1 MFFITTPLIQIEGMN
16 NWETLLNRISD
27 HEVTTQHYTTSTKLH
42 SAKRH
47 FVKINRLIPNQK
59 ATDLMEI
66 KFDDQGHFKGAA
78 KFADSYLEKAGDYVV
93 ELDAFFYSL
102 RSCIDSFLWE
112 INLIFR
118 LKCRKATRVIDV
130 MNEKCSDK
138 KTNNIL
144 QGLSEESWF
153 RYLNDVRNY
162 VIHRKLNEIAVC
174 AEDFRLYLPKE
185 PEKRYGYSSYSREK
199 EFEVTRCINNL
210 LESTKEFLE
219 KGYGLIMDDLKG
231 EMSKSVPT

>member
-1 MFFITTPLIQIEGMN
+1 MISLFFITTPLIQIEGMN
-16 NWETLLNRISD
+16 NWKTLLNRISD
-27 HEVTTQHYTTSTKLH
+27 LEVTTQHYTTSTKLH

-47 FVKINRLIPNQK
+47 FDKINKLIPNQK

-66 KFDDQGHFKGAA
+66 KVDDQGHFKGTA
-78 KFADSYLEKAGDYVV
+78 KFTDSYLQKAGDYVG

-112 INLIFR
+112 INLIFK
-118 LKCRKATRVIDV
+118 LECRKATRVIDV
-130 MNEKCSDK
+130 MNKRCNDK
-138 KTNNIL
+138 RTNNLL

-153 RYLNDVRNY
+153 KYLNDVRNY

-185 PEKRYGYSSYSREK
+185 PENGYSSYSREK
-199 EFEVTRCINNL
+199 EFEVIRCAKNL
-210 LESTKEFLE
+210 LENTKEFLE
-219 KGYGLIMDDLKG
+219 RGYGTILEDLI
-231 EMSKSVPT
+231 S